1 MMIMSQSEIAALKDA
16 LSAQQRLLQ
25 KLYNELEA
33 EREASA
39 TAASEALSVI
49 LRLQGEKAAVKMESE
64 QYKRLAEEKMCHAE
78 ESFAVIEDII
88 TQKEMEMADLDYQLQ
103 TYKYQLMS
111 YGLIEPEDD
120 DVKIPENLMHRNEVG
135 PRFVRRNSAPLLVK
149 SKKAM
154 VDGESPEMDFG
165 PKNVDDNVG
174 VETHAV
180 VSDSEKKGVSSYAD
194 QIKDLELRVIEIAG
208 ANYAS
213 PSLSSQPSAM
223 NLHETRPPSPQ
234 LTMVSSLDLEKTTLV
249 SPLDME
255 KSTLVSSLDLEK
267 TNVPEK
273 CEVDCPSTSS
283 RVHDVFEVPQADE
296 DSRSY
301 EPVNK
306 GNKQTGFDDL
316 KKKDH
321 VHTEV
326 VKSYDKNEPDWLKKL
341 FHSTNNE
348 KNLCKP
354 SDIAAIDR
362 AVVQPETSVSESTD
376 RGNGSSEI
384 TEVESIGVAL
394 VRRDEEMKLLKEIRE
409 KLNLLQLEIRCRK
422 MMEPLVRDEPS
433 LSPLSEAMVHFWL

>member
-1 MMIMSQSEIAALKDA
+1 MADCSPMMSQSEIGALKEA

-49 LRLQGEKAAVKMESE
+49 LRLQGEKAAVKMEAE

-111 YGLIEPEDD
+111 YGLIEPDDD
-120 DVKIPENLMHRNEVG
+120 DVKIPDNLMHKNERFDANFH
-135 PRFVRRNSAPLLVK
+135 RFVRRNSAPLLVK

-154 VDGESPEMDFG
+154 VDGESPEMDFVS
-165 PKNVDDNVG
+165 KNVDDNV
-174 VETHAV
+174 A
-180 VSDSEKKGVSSYAD
+180 SDSEKKGESSYAD
-194 QIKDLELRVIEIAG
+194 QIRELELRVIEIAG

-213 PSLSSQPSAM
+213 PSLSSQPSVG

-234 LTMVSSLDLEKTTLV
+234 LNLVTLDL
-249 SPLDME
+249 D
-255 KSTLVSSLDLEK
+255 K
-267 TNVPEK
+267 TNVPKK
-273 CEVDCPSTSS
+273 CEVDCPSSSS

-296 DSRSY
+296 GFRSY
-301 EPVNK
+301 EPIDK
-306 GNKQTGFDDL
+306 ETGRDDDL
-316 KKKDH
+316 QKNDGLHSVK
-321 VHTEV
+321 
-326 VKSYDKNEPDWLKKL
+326 VKSYDKSEPDWLKKL
-341 FHSTNNE
+341 LHSTHNE

-362 AVVQPETSVSESTD
+362 AAVLPETSTSESTN
-376 RGNGSSEI
+376 RVNGSSEI
-384 TEVESIGVAL
+384 TEVERIEEL
-394 VRRDEEMKLLKEIRE
+394 VTRDEEMKLLKEIRE
-409 KLNLLQLEIRCRK
+409 KLNLLQYEIRFRK
-422 MMEPLVRDEPS
+422 MKEPSVRDEPS
-433 LSPLSEAMVHFWL
+433 LYPLSEVFIILFQKLLNFWKKKIKLKAVYRF